1 MSKSKKN
8 VIWNIIGATANAFNS
23 LFFSIIVTRIN
34 GVNDAGI
41 FIYSFATACM
51 LYVIGIY
58 AGRIFQVTDI
68 SKKYSDTDYLYNKII
83 TCIIMLIVSIGFT
96 VVKQYDLYKSTI
108 FILVCSFKVVEAFS
122 EGLYAIIQRNNELY
136 KVGISMTL
144 KSVVALIIFLI
155 INIIT
160 KNLILSCISLVIIN
174 VAIAY
179 FYDKKNLSKIKI
191 TKTIYSWKVNKKL
204 LMEGFFTFILT
215 FLSLYV
221 INAARYAIDD
231 LLEESL
237 QTIFGII
244 IMPATFMGLLSQY
257 IIQPVL
263 NNIAS
268 YIEKND
274 YKSLK
279 KTTFLLLGF
288 ILAIGIFVLIIAY
301 FLEVPVLGFVYG
313 VDLTPYFVSM
323 MIIIVGSFFYSMS
336 MTLSTILIAM
346 RNTKVQALIYLI
358 TAIFTTILSYT
369 LVKKIQIQGA
379 SITYLITMLVL
390 TICFIIC
397 FLYQIKKK
405 IN

>member
-1 MSKSKKN
+1 M
-8 VIWNIIGATANAFNS
+8 
-23 LFFSIIVTRIN
+23 
-34 GVNDAGI
+34 
-41 FIYSFATACM
+41 
-51 LYVIGIY
+51 
-58 AGRIFQVTDI
+58 
-68 SKKYSDTDYLYNKII
+68 
-83 TCIIMLIVSIGFT
+83 
-96 VVKQYDLYKSTI
+96 
-108 FILVCSFKVVEAFS
+108 
-122 EGLYAIIQRNNELY
+122 
-136 KVGISMTL
+136 
-144 KSVVALIIFLI
+144 
-155 INIIT
+155 
-160 KNLILSCISLVIIN
+160 
-174 VAIAY
+174 
-179 FYDKKNLSKIKI
+179 
-191 TKTIYSWKVNKKL
+191 
-204 LMEGFFTFILT
+204 
-215 FLSLYV
+215 
-221 INAARYAIDD
+221 
-231 LLEESL
+231 
-237 QTIFGII
+237 
-244 IMPATFMGLLSQY
+244 
-257 IIQPVL
+257 
-263 NNIAS
+263 
-268 YIEKND
+268 
-274 YKSLK
+274 K